1 MLQFITAAE
10 SLFILVHRDN
20 HRLQMMALSGVTPL
34 KLRVDVAGSL
44 SSVPDSARQ
53 SSDGYSDVS
62 HIIFAGLENQK
73 PCYVTLRYVTFRY
86 VSLRFVSF
94 RYVTFRYVTVRSVPL
109 RCIS

>member
-1 MLQFITAAE
+1 
-10 SLFILVHRDN
+10 
-20 HRLQMMALSGVTPL
+20 MALSGATPL

-73 PCYVTLRYVTFRY
+73 PLTLRYVTLRFVTFRY
-86 VSLRFVSF
+86 VSFRYVPF
-94 RYVTFRYVTVRSVPL
+94 RYVTFRSVTL

>member
-10 SLFILVHRDN
+10 SLFVSVHRDN
-20 HRLQMMALSGVTPL
+20 HRLQMMALSGATPL
-34 KLRVDVAGSL
+34 KVRVDVAGSL

-73 PCYVTLRYVTFRY
+73 PLTLRYVT
-86 VSLRFVSF
+86 LRFVTF
-94 RYVTFRYVTVRSVPL
+94 RYVTFRFVTFRSVTFRSVTL